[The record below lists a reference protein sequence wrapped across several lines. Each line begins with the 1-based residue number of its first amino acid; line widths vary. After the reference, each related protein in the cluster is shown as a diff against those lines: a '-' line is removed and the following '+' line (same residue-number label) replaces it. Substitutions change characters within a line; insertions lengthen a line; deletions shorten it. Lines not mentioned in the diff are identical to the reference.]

1 MKLLNASEINTLSI
15 KVTEKIH
22 KKNLFKFLRTNILNS
37 ELSYTKNSF
46 FYYTYIT
53 HSSTYEIFLYDKMT
67 QDTILEPFIL
77 PYLLSRSKVQSLY
90 ITDNYFA
97 LFENESLLCLKNIS
111 NTSDEEII
119 DYIKQIYKLDDF
131 EVLIVPSSLLN
142 NFDLKKYKPYNQLE
156 VALYED
162 KSFVVFTVYL
172 GISSF
177 LLLLFLMYQFTQN
190 DYPEIQDKPKTN
202 KHKIPPLNK
211 PFKKAH
217 ELFSY
222 IEVNTMYIKKI
233 SYTNNKIKTTLYDTN
248 KQSLLKLLNKYNKNI
263 QLKSLVFSSEN
274 KLYSMD
280 VIIEY

>member
-53 HSSTYEIFLYDKMT
+53 HSSTYEIFLYDKTT

-77 PYLLSRSKVQSLY
+77 PYLLPRSKVQSLY

-119 DYIKQIYKLDDF
+119 DYIKQIYKLEDF
-131 EVLIVPSSLLN
+131 EVLLVSSSLLN
-142 NFDLKKYKPYNQLE
+142 NVDLKKYKAYNQVE

-162 KSFVVFTVYL
+162 KSFLIFNLYL

-177 LLLLFLMYQFTQN
+177 LLLAFLIYQVTQN
-190 DYPEIQDKPKTN
+190 SYQEIHYKPTTYKQ
-202 KHKIPPLNK
+202 KIPLLNK
-211 PFKKAH
+211 PFEKVH

-222 IEVNTMYIKKI
+222 IELNTMYINKI

-248 KQSLLKLLNKYNKNI
+248 KQSLLKILNKYKKNI
-263 QLKSLVFSSEN
+263 KLKSLVFSSEN

>member
-53 HSSTYEIFLYDKMT
+53 HSSTYEIFLYDKTT

-77 PYLLSRSKVQSLY
+77 PYLLPRSKVQSLY

-119 DYIKQIYKLDDF
+119 DYIKQIYKLEDF
-131 EVLIVPSSLLN
+131 EVLLVSSSLLN
-142 NFDLKKYKPYNQLE
+142 NVDLKKYKAYNQVE

-162 KSFVVFTVYL
+162 KSFLIFNLYL

-177 LLLLFLMYQFTQN
+177 LLLAFLIYQVTQN
-190 DYPEIQDKPKTN
+190 SYQEIHYKPTTYKQ
-202 KHKIPPLNK
+202 KIPLLNK
-211 PFKKAH
+211 PFEKVH

-222 IEVNTMYIKKI
+222 IELNTMYINKI

-248 KQSLLKLLNKYNKNI
+248 KQSLLKILNKYKKNI
-263 QLKSLVFSSEN
+263 KLKSLVFSSEN
-274 KLYSMD
+274 KLYSMV

>member
-15 KVTEKIH
+15 KVTERIH

-53 HSSTYEIFLYDKMT
+53 HSSTYEIFLYDKTT
-67 QDTILEPFIL
+67 QNTILEPFVL
-77 PYLLSRSKVQSLY
+77 PYLLPRSKVQSLY
-90 ITDNYFA
+90 ITDSYFA

-111 NTSDEEII
+111 NTSHEEII

-131 EVLIVPSSLLN
+131 EVLVVPSSLLN
-142 NFDLKKYKPYNQLE
+142 NFDLKKYKAYNQLE

-162 KSFVVFTVYL
+162 KSFLIFIVYL

-177 LLLLFLMYQFTQN
+177 LLLLFLIYQFTQN
-190 DYPEIQDKPKTN
+190 GYQEIHYKPTTHKQ
-202 KHKIPPLNK
+202 KIPPLNK
-211 PFKKAH
+211 PFEKVH
-217 ELFSY
+217 DFFSY
-222 IEVNTMYIKKI
+222 VELNTMYISKI

-248 KQSLLKLLNKYNKNI
+248 KQSLLKLLNKYKKNI
-263 QLKSLVFSSEN
+263 KLKSLVFSSEN